1 MVRRP
6 GKPLFTWLLA
16 ITMGGLSVFGEEL
29 HELLGLH
36 HRQSVASVCGS
47 DVCGVFRGDSL
58 ENGHSRFVAAANH
71 LESCHNSATCPV
83 CQYLAQGRVVG
94 ERVVVVSVAV
104 SVPNRSPAI
113 PLFLPSP
120 HLQPFQARAPP
131 AV

>member
-6 GKPLFTWLLA
+6 GKSLLTWLLA
-16 ITMGGLSVFGEEL
+16 VTIGGLSVLGEEL

-36 HRQSVASVCGS
+36 HQPVAPVCGS
-47 DVCGVFRGDSL
+47 EVGGFSYGNSL
-58 ENGHSRFVAAANH
+58 EDGHVHLVAAATNR
-71 LESCHNSATCPV
+71 ENCHDSATCPI

-94 ERVVVVSVAV
+94 ERVVVVSIAV
-104 SVPNRSPAI
+104 NVPNRSPAI

>member
-6 GKPLFTWLLA
+6 GKSLLAWLLA
-16 ITMGGLSVFGEEL
+16 AMIGGLSMFGEEL

-36 HRQSVASVCGS
+36 HQPVAPVCGS
-47 DVCGVFRGDSL
+47 DVGGFSYGDSL
-58 ENGHSRFVAAANH
+58 ENGHIRLVAAANH
-71 LESCHNSATCPV
+71 RENCHDSATCPI

-94 ERVVVVSVAV
+94 QRVVVVSIAV

-113 PLFLPSP
+113 PIFLPGP